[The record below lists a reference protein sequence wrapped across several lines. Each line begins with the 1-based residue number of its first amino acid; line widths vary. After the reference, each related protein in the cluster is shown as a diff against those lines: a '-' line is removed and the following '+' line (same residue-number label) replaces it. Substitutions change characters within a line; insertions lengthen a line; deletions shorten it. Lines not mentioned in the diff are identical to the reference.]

1 MRRGVFLV
9 LLAGLF
15 GWGTPGQ
22 GGEAATPGP
31 PKRICSVTLA
41 TDEMLAALVGPGR
54 VVGVSRF
61 ADHEG
66 VSNVAGHYPAS
77 VPRIRADL
85 EQIIALRPDLVC
97 VASYNSADFL
107 EVLRKSSLPV
117 FRHENTNTF
126 AEVMRDLVALGE
138 RVGAQKE
145 AKRVVAD
152 MEGRLRALR
161 DTLARVS
168 ERPRVLYWSGG
179 WTRGSRTTV
188 GEMIERA
195 GGINAAAGLGIEGIA
210 EVSVERA
217 LAADPDVLLLDT
229 WKADEPA
236 TAEGLPPALRTLRA
250 VREGRVVSVE
260 SRYLSA
266 VSQFVVDGAERLA
279 RRLHPECFEKP

>member
-1 MRRGVFLV
+1 
-9 LLAGLF
+9 
-15 GWGTPGQ
+15 
-22 GGEAATPGP
+22 
-31 PKRICSVTLA
+31 
-41 TDEMLAALVGPGR
+41 MLAALVEPER

-61 ADHEG
+61 ADHKG
-66 VSNVAGHYPAS
+66 ISNVVGHYPVS

-107 EVLRKSSLPV
+107 ELLRKSNLSV

-126 AEVMRDLVALGE
+126 AEVMRDLAALGE
-138 RVGAQKE
+138 RVGAQE
-145 AKRVVAD
+145 RARRLVAD

-168 ERPRVLYWSGG
+168 ATDRQPVAQPRVLYWSGG

-195 GGINAAAGLGIEGIA
+195 GGINAAAELGIEGIA
-210 EVSVERA
+210 EISVERA

-229 WKADEPA
+229 WKEDEPA
-236 TAEGLPPALRTLRA
+236 TAEGLPPALCTLRA

-279 RRLHPECFEKP
+279 RRLHPECFQKP